1 MFRSRPA
8 SPTEDVQV
16 IREASKHRLLGVWAS
31 LADRYTRRLDEDDI
45 VDIRTGEIT
54 IDRGFI
60 RKSRKVDFGAIA
72 APDAEDAIADESEE
86 EEDYDNDEL
95 DAFADPPDEVDVR
108 RMGLRVKPVPPM
120 TALNSVDAEDL
131 RSFLDAERRRKHLCG
146 SDAEE
151 EEEEDEVVVVVE
163 DEDEEEG
170 EDAVQTR
177 SFRSSKVPQSE
188 SEAESPRK
196 KRKPVYSDPHN
207 LPSTVS
213 KAQSESEG
221 ESPRKK
227 RKPLSSDP
235 RNLPSTISKA
245 QSESEAESPRKKR
258 KPVSSVPRNLP
269 STVSKAQSES
279 EGESPRKKRKP
290 VYSDPHNLPST
301 VSKAQ
306 SESEGES
313 PRKKRKLVSSD
324 PHNLPSTVG
333 EVPGELKHIF
343 QTMLLKT
350 QTL

>member
-151 EEEEDEVVVVVE
+151 EEEEDEEVVVVVD
-163 DEDEEEG
+163 DEDEEED

-177 SFRSSKVPQSE
+177 SFRLSKVPQSE
-188 SEAESPRK
+188 SEAESPRN

-221 ESPRKK
+221 
-227 RKPLSSDP
+227 
-235 RNLPSTISKA
+235 
-245 QSESEAESPRKKR
+245 ESPRKKR

-301 VSKAQ
+301 VSRAQ

-333 EVPGELKHIF
+333 KVPGELKHF
-343 QTMLLKT
+343 L
-350 QTL
+350 